1 MSFPVP
7 TRIRRTALAVAAA
20 ALAVPA
26 VASAA
31 CPTAPTSQVFKQWG
45 DPFQYSPLAGG
56 SFESGT
62 SGWSLSNAARVS
74 GNEPWKVAGSTHAYS
89 LSIKAGG
96 TAVSPWFCVGY
107 EHPTFRFFAKKNSN
121 GTWGGITYKVRF
133 YNSSGALQ
141 TNTLG
146 WVDAWTVTSWKPT
159 AILPLG
165 ASMPLWQGGGTLNA
179 QLIFESAA
187 GGSDFLIDD
196 VHIDPY
202 VRG

>member
-7 TRIRRTALAVAAA
+7 TRIRRTALAVVAA

-31 CPTAPTSQVFKQWG
+31 CPTTATTQTFKPWG
-45 DPFQYSPLAGG
+45 DWAQYSLLSGA

-62 SGWSLSNAARVS
+62 SGWTLSNATRVS
-74 GNEPWKVAGSTHAYS
+74 GNEPWKVGGSTHAYS
-89 LSIKAGG
+89 LNIKAGG
-96 TAVSPWFCVGY
+96 SAVSPWFCVGY
-107 EHPTFRFFAKKNSN
+107 ENPTFRFFTKKNSN

-146 WVDAWTVTSWKPT
+146 WVDAWSATSWSPT

-179 QLIFESAA
+179 QLVFESAA
-187 GGSDFLIDD
+187 GGSDMLVDD
-196 VHIDPY
+196 IYIDPY
-202 VRG
+202 MRG